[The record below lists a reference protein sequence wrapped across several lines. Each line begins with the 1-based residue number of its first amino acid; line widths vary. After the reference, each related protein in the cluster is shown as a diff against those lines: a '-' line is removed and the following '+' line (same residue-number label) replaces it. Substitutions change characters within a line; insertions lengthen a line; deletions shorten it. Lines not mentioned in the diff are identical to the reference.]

1 VHMCVCQVKST
12 LFMWHISYS
21 RQQPQCAPHK
31 PCVGAGLSYC
41 TLGALCVCV
50 GVCVVVHMLCQPSR
64 CEGIKGARRPPPR
77 CHLLL
82 LGERGN
88 KTRRHTHTH
97 STHTVHTH
105 INPLFLR
112 RESRPSRSLCPAR
125 LAVDRARLERGGTA
139 ALLCGARQVI
149 MWARI
154 VECSQRLRRAR
165 VCSCVLSAA

>member
-1 VHMCVCQVKST
+1 MCACVYKCVSVCMYIRLYVCVCVCVCMYVYTLVCVRVCQVKST

-88 KTRRHTHTH
+88 KTRRHTHTQYTH
-97 STHTVHTH
+97 STHTHQPSVSQTRVA
-105 INPLFLR
+105 PEQVLM
-112 RESRPSRSLCPAR
+112 SRASRC
-125 LAVDRARLERGGTA
+125 
-139 ALLCGARQVI
+139 
-149 MWARI
+149 
-154 VECSQRLRRAR
+154 
-165 VCSCVLSAA
+165 